1 MPTATVRGVSL
12 NYEILGTSGPWVAL
26 SPGGRRPLAGVKTLA
41 ERFAAAG
48 YRVLIHDRRNCGASD
63 VSIGD
68 QGDGQASEYEIWADD
83 LYALLQQHDAL
94 PAIVGGGS
102 SGCRLSLLLALRY
115 PKAVRALLLWRVT
128 GGRFACERLAENY
141 YGQYIKAA
149 KTGGPEGG
157 MAAVCAM
164 EHWAE
169 RIKDRP
175 ANRERLM
182 NMDVGRFIAVMEHW
196 RSYFLAGADLPVI
209 GCTAAQLQSIAVP
222 TIVIPGNDKTHGH
235 AVGQAAHRLIPKSE
249 LVDLFPGDL
258 DIDLVEME
266 EWQKREGDMAKILLD
281 FLKRKVT

>member
-1 MPTATVRGVSL
+1 MPTAQIRGATL
-12 NYEILGTSGPWVAL
+12 NYEILGKSGPWVSL
-26 SPGGRRPLAGVKTLA
+26 SPGGRRPMAGVRTLA
-41 ERFAAAG
+41 EQVAAAG

-63 VSIGD
+63 VSI
-68 QGDGQASEYEIWADD
+68 DGSASEYEIWADD
-83 LYALLQQHDAL
+83 LHALLAEL
-94 PAIVGGGS
+94 GTGPVIAGGGS

-149 KTGGPEGG
+149 KQGGPNGG

-175 ANRERLM
+175 SNRDYLM
-182 NMDVGRFIAVMEHW
+182 KMEVDRFLKVMEHW

-209 GCTAAQLQSIAVP
+209 GCTEAQLKSIAVP
-222 TIVIPGNDKTHGH
+222 TMIIPGNDRTHGH
-235 AVGQAAHRLIPKSE
+235 AVGNAAHHLIPKSE
-249 LVDLFPGDL
+249 LVDLFPGDVAV
-258 DIDLVEME
+258 DIVEME
-266 EWQKREGDMAKILLD
+266 EWQKRESDMAKVLID
-281 FLKRKVT
+281 FLRRKSM

>member
-1 MPTATVRGVSL
+1 MPTAMIRGVTL
-12 NYEILGTSGPWVAL
+12 NYEILGKSGPWVAL
-26 SPGGRRPLAGVKTLA
+26 SPGGRRPMAGVRTLA

-63 VSIGD
+63 VSIEGEAPE
-68 QGDGQASEYEIWADD
+68 GQASEYEIWADD
-83 LYALLQQHDAL
+83 LHALLQQHDAE

-149 KTGGPEGG
+149 KAGG
-157 MAAVCAM
+157 MAAVCAT

-169 RIKDRP
+169 RIRDRL

-182 NMDVGRFIAVMEHW
+182 KMDVDRFVAVMDHW
-196 RSYFLAGADLPVI
+196 RQYFLAGADLPVI
-209 GCTAAQLQSIAVP
+209 GCTEAQLKSIAVP
-222 TIVIPGNDKTHGH
+222 TIIIPGNDRTHGH
-235 AVGQAAHRLIPKSE
+235 AVGQAAHRLIPQSE
-249 LVDLFPGDL
+249 LVDLFPGDR

-266 EWQKREGDMAKILLD
+266 EWQKREGDMTRILID

>member
-1 MPTATVRGVSL
+1 MPIATVRGVSL
-12 NYEILGTSGPWVAL
+12 NYEILGERQGPWVAL
-26 SPGGRRPLAGVKTLA
+26 SPGGRRPMAGVRTLA
-41 ERFAAAG
+41 ERFAASG

-63 VSIGD
+63 VSIDDRGD
-68 QGDGQASEYEIWADD
+68 DQVSEYEIWADD
-83 LYALLQQHDAL
+83 LYALLQQHDAS

-149 KTGGPEGG
+149 KGG

-169 RIKDRP
+169 RIRDRP
-175 ANRERLM
+175 ENRERLM
-182 NMDVGRFIAVMEHW
+182 TMDVGRFIAVMEHW
-196 RSYFLAGADLPVI
+196 RSYFLTGADLPVI
-209 GCTAAQLQSIAVP
+209 GCTEAQLRSIAVP
-222 TIVIPGNDKTHGH
+222 TIIIPGNDKTHGH
-235 AVGQAAHRLIPKSE
+235 AVGQAAHRLIPNSD

-266 EWQKREGDMAKILLD
+266 EWQKREGDMARVLID
-281 FLKRKVT
+281 FLRRQLTT